1 MTIENVEM
9 DIKEYSKLV
18 YRTAMSILKSKH
30 DAEDI
35 FQEVFIKLYERKED
49 FNDEEHKKAWLI
61 RVTINECKSLLRRS
75 WYKNRNELDENI
87 KATENEGDNVFYVV
101 ERLPLKYRT
110 VILLYYYERYKEK
123 EISEILH
130 VSEGAVKSRL
140 FRARKMLKEK
150 LKGGFENE

>member
-1 MTIENVEM
+1 MTIDNVEK
-9 DIKEYSKLV
+9 DVKEYSKLV
-18 YRTAMSILKSKH
+18 YRTAMSILKNQH
-30 DAEDI
+30 DTEDI
-35 FQEVFIKLYERKED
+35 FQEVFIKLYEQKKE
-49 FNDEEHKKAWLI
+49 FTSKEHKKAWLI

-87 KATENEGDNVFYVV
+87 QATEKAEDNVFYVV
-101 ERLPLKYRT
+101 EKLPVKYRT

-140 FRARKMLKEK
+140 FRARNMLKEK
-150 LKGGFENE
+150 LEGGF

>member
-18 YRTAMSILKSKH
+18 YRTAISILKSKH

-35 FQEVFIKLYERKED
+35 FQEVFIKLYERKEG

-87 KATENEGDNVFYVV
+87 KITENEGDNVFYVV

-140 FRARKMLKEK
+140 FRARNMLKEK